1 MREKEWEKTKGIT
14 VWGEKEEKE
23 KNKKGGL
30 TDVFCHLQIPRR

>member
-23 KNKKGGL
+23 KKGGGL
-30 TDVFCHLQIPRR
+30 TDVFCHLQIPRC